1 MKTPDEPLLR
11 PTSNELAV
19 APELGVLAVLDATLA
34 VAAHQI
40 LSENPDIYS
49 LELAACGELP
59 SPPAR
64 MAIRMIHQ
72 IGELRAAMREYKT
85 LAAGDNDTAF

>member
-49 LELAACGELP
+49 LTLAARGEIP
-59 SPPAR
+59 SPQAR
-64 MAIRMIHQ
+64 MAIRLLHQ
-72 IGELRAAMREYKT
+72 IGELRAAIREYKT
-85 LAAGDNDTAF
+85 LAAGDNDMPF

>member
-64 MAIRMIHQ
+64 MAIRMIHH
-72 IGELRAAMREYKT
+72 IAALRAARGEYKP